1 MEEPNMYMDSTYI
14 LVLIGAILSIAA
26 SGYLRATFNKYSRVR
41 CRSGMTGA
49 ATAERI
55 LRSMGINNV
64 KIERVAGNLTDHY
77 DPRKK
82 VLRLSEAVYDS
93 NSLAA
98 VGVAAH
104 ECGHAVQDNTGYAPL
119 KLRSVLVPVATIGSR
134 LGMPLVFIGLI
145 MGLELPMGIM
155 LLNIGII
162 AFGLAVLFQLVT
174 LPVEFDASNRA
185 LAALGDY
192 GITGDEETRGSRKV
206 LTAAALTYVA
216 AAAAALLQL
225 FRLLALRNRRG

>member
-1 MEEPNMYMDSTYI
+1 MYMMDSTYI
-14 LVLIGAILSIAA
+14 LVLIGALLSIIA
-26 SGYLRATFNKYSRVR
+26 SGYLRSTFNKYSRVR
-41 CRSGMTGA
+41 CRSGMSGA
-49 ATAERI
+49 AAADRI
-55 LRSMGINNV
+55 LRSKGINDV

-104 ECGHAVQDNTGYAPL
+104 ECGHAVQDNIGYGPL
-119 KLRSVLVPVATIGSR
+119 KFRSVLVPVATIGSR
-134 LGMPLVFIGLI
+134 LGMPLVFVGFI
-145 MGLELPMGIM
+145 MGLELPLGML

-192 GITGDEETRGSRKV
+192 GIMGEEEKRGSKKV

-225 FRLLALRNRRG
+225 FRLLALRNRRS

>member
-1 MEEPNMYMDSTYI
+1 MDSTYI
-14 LVLIGAILSIAA
+14 LVLLGALLSIAA
-26 SGYLRATFNKYSRVR
+26 SGYLRSTFNKYSRVR

-49 ATAERI
+49 AAAERI
-55 LRSMGINNV
+55 LRSSGINDV

-82 VLRLSEAVYDS
+82 VLRLSETVYDS
-93 NSLAA
+93 SSLAA

-104 ECGHAVQDNTGYAPL
+104 ECGHAVQDNIGYAPL

-134 LGMPLVFIGLI
+134 LGMPLVFVGFI
-145 MGLELPMGIM
+145 MGLELPMGMM

-185 LAALGDY
+185 LAALSDY
-192 GITGDEETRGSRKV
+192 GIMGDEETRGSRKV

-225 FRLLALRNRRG
+225 FRLLALRNRRQ